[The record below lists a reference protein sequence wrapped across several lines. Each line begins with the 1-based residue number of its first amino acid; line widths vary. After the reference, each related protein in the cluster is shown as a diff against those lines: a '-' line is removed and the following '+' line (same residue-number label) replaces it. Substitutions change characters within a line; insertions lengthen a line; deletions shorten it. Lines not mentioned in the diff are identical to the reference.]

1 MLFSLR
7 DTGFHAKKRG
17 NAPLLIGRIKIIILF
32 GRKHSSTTSLKGIT
46 NSLNMILFF
55 CTILCPLFI
64 VEIRR

>member
-32 GRKHSSTTSLKGIT
+32 GRKHSSTMSLKGIT
-46 NSLNMILFF
+46 ESLNMHDSPFF
-55 CTILCPLFI
+55 AQFCVLHS
-64 VEIRR
+64 